1 MSTSG
6 KLYTNPLQGCRV
18 LVTRAAEQAAGFS
31 EQLRQRGAVVVEC
44 PTISLVAPAS
54 WVPVD
59 EALQNLHVFD
69 WLILT
74 SVNGVRF
81 FFDRMQEHGLGLQ
94 LLSHCNICA
103 VGPKTA
109 EALEQLGILP
119 NLIPDQFTG
128 EGVVAAF
135 GQLDLQGKRVLF
147 PKADGARD
155 LIPDQLRTRG
165 AMVVDPV
172 VYCNLI
178 PDRLPEQAQQ
188 ALEQHQLDVAVF
200 SSPSTVRNLAAL
212 VGGADQLQQLLAE
225 VVVASIGPVTTKA
238 CRQVGLEVGIEPAE
252 ATLDDLLQAME
263 RHFSEKQKQQGPDG

>member
-1 MSTSG
+1 MFTNG
-6 KLYTNPLQGCRV
+6 KLSTKPLQGCRV

-44 PTISLVAPAS
+44 PTISLVPPAS

-59 EALQNLHVFD
+59 EALKSLASFD

-74 SVNGVRF
+74 SANGVRF
-81 FFDRMQEHGLGLQ
+81 FFDRMQEQGFGLQ
-94 LLSHCNICA
+94 LLSQCNICA
-103 VGPKTA
+103 VGPKTS
-109 EALEQLGILP
+109 EALELLGILP
-119 NLIPDQFTG
+119 GLIPDQFTG

-135 GQLDLQGKRVLF
+135 QQIDLQGKRVLF

-155 LIPDQLRTRG
+155 LIPQQLRSFG
-165 AMVVDPV
+165 AEVIDPV

-188 ALEQHQLDVAVF
+188 ALKQHQLDVAVF

-212 VGGADQLQQLLAE
+212 VGGAAQLQQFLAG
-225 VVVASIGPVTTKA
+225 VVVASIGPVTTRA

-252 ATLDDLLQAME
+252 ATLDDLLLVVEAYF
-263 RHFSEKQKQQGPDG
+263 RQKQQGPDG